1 MPKKFTLDECV
12 YICMHKGDRW
22 WTYWDLQQLIKEK
35 TGVFYGEPSISASI
49 RNLRKADRR
58 EKFGIDRDLNFDPC
72 PKRRIVGGKGY
83 EFRLLKN
90 KENVNGYL

>member
-35 TGVFYGEPSISASI
+35 TGVFYGEPSI
-49 RNLRKADRR
+49 
-58 EKFGIDRDLNFDPC
+58 
-72 PKRRIVGGKGY
+72 
-83 EFRLLKN
+83 
-90 KENVNGYL
+90 